1 MLPMK
6 EISLAPGVTLRTVQ
20 TQKFKTS
27 ILGVTFLEPL
37 SEKTAAL
44 NALLPWVLQ
53 RGTQAHPDM
62 DHSLLR
68 RTIYTAEPFLLFCE
82 KKERSSALVSWLASW
97 TMPLFRRGLI
107 F

>member
-53 RGTQAHPDM
+53 
-62 DHSLLR
+62 
-68 RTIYTAEPFLLFCE
+68 
-82 KKERSSALVSWLASW
+82 
-97 TMPLFRRGLI
+97 
-107 F
+107 

>member
-6 EISLAPGVTLRTVQ
+6 EIYLAPGVTLRTVQ

-44 NALLPWVLQ
+44 NALLPLS
-53 RGTQAHPDM
+53 G
-62 DHSLLR
+62 
-68 RTIYTAEPFLLFCE
+68 E